1 MFRAESATQF
11 PGPPAYDNIN
21 TLHRRSDVAT
31 GIGPK
36 IGTTFGLP
44 PEIRQIRGKPHPED
58 VPPAHDALRQIAYLK
73 GIPAPDAYENNTN
86 PMQKHRNRV
95 KMVPS
100 DEPSRLEKL
109 MLESSRIP
117 GPGAYEIMEG
127 QGSQLSKLST
137 VMGSGDEHVKSDL
150 EIKMETGSKVPGPG
164 AYDHYSQLRSAG
176 SPRFAQPCSS
186 KGNTMMDQVI
196 ERAKFTPGAGSYHPT
211 PTFAE
216 ELRAQRALRK
226 MIKEGGAEL
235 ESKASRGS
243 PRSKKGKK

>member
-1 MFRAESATQF
+1 MHESYCRCGHTRAKHGLRPSLADADADTSAHLFPGVHCAAGSRLPCALFRAESATQF

-95 KMVPS
+95 KMVPIC
-100 DEPSRLEKL
+100 DDCKSRLPSKARQKSKRRL
-109 MLESSRIP
+109 IRRPRL
-117 GPGAYEIMEG
+117 
-127 QGSQLSKLST
+127 LS
-137 VMGSGDEHVKSDL
+137 E
-150 EIKMETGSKVPGPG
+150 
-164 AYDHYSQLRSAG
+164 
-176 SPRFAQPCSS
+176 
-186 KGNTMMDQVI
+186 
-196 ERAKFTPGAGSYHPT
+196 
-211 PTFAE
+211 
-216 ELRAQRALRK
+216 QRALLVNSTPPNVHK
-226 MIKEGGAEL
+226 L
-235 ESKASRGS
+235 
-243 PRSKKGKK
+243 